1 MKKFISGI
9 IIGVLS
15 IFICYNW
22 QLEYNKI
29 LFNCLLFI
37 TKYILCPLVVVICTT
52 IIGLIVAKYK
62 RIDEWLNNS
71 HAVGWWSK
79 LVTTHEDE
87 LNDIQ
92 ENIMKDH
99 RINPKELN
107 STKWKYHRGYIL
119 LYAIKTFFK

>member
-9 IIGVLS
+9 IIGALS

-22 QLEYNKI
+22 QLEYNKV

-37 TKYILCPLVVVICTT
+37 AEHILCPLVVVICTT
-52 IIGLIVAKYK
+52 IIGLIIAKYQL
-62 RIDEWLNNS
+62 INSWLNHS
-71 HAVGWWSK
+71 HELGFWSK
-79 LVTTHEDE
+79 LITEHEDE
-87 LNDIQ
+87 LNNIQ
-92 ENIMKDH
+92 QNIMHNH

-107 STKWKYHRGYIL
+107 PAKWKYHRGYIL

>member
-15 IFICYNW
+15 IFICYNL

-37 TKYILCPLVVVICTT
+37 TEHILCALVVIICTAIMSL
-52 IIGLIVAKYK
+52 IIAKYK
-62 RIDEWLNNS
+62 QIDGWLNNS
-71 HAVGWWSK
+71 HSVGWWSK
-79 LVTTHEDE
+79 LVTTNEDE

-99 RINPKELN
+99 RTNPKELN
-107 STKWKYHRGYIL
+107 PIKWKYHRGYIL

>member
-15 IFICYNW
+15 IFIYYNW

-37 TKYILCPLVVVICTT
+37 TKYILCPLIVVICTT

-71 HAVGWWSK
+71 HATGWWSK
-79 LVTTHEDE
+79 LVTTHIDE

-92 ENIMKDH
+92 EHIMKDH

-107 STKWKYHRGYIL
+107 SAKWKYHRGYIL

>member
-15 IFICYNW
+15 IFICYKW
-22 QLEYNKI
+22 QLEYNKF

-37 TKYILCPLVVVICTT
+37 TEHILCPLIVLIGT
-52 IIGLIVAKYK
+52 IIISLIVAKYQQVNG
-62 RIDEWLNNS
+62 WLNHS
-71 HAVGWWSK
+71 HKLGFWSK
-79 LVTTHEDE
+79 LISTNKDD
-87 LNDIQ
+87 LDDIQ

-99 RINPKELN
+99 RTNPKELN
-107 STKWKYHRGYIL
+107 PTKWKYHRGYIL